1 MPESQR
7 ASIENKEDSLL
18 RLDNIMDSVMNIA
31 NDLGLPIKLNREYTA
46 KHLDEVNIDSIR
58 ALFCGLATIKGRY
71 TLNVE
76 KETEDSCIIRQYK
89 RDKKKSRRRLASVES
104 EGPGYVFYNTEN
116 INGGQYSFSCDCKLF
131 WTRNND
137 GEMTNVYSVANV
149 QSNNLGGIWGDISS
163 NVDLTF
169 PEWIRFTG
177 SVLVYAIN
185 FGIEYRATLSYVGDY
200 IPLAMSLSVVSW
212 SFVEW

>member
-1 MPESQR
+1 MKKTLLLIMCVLAVSCNEQQAIEELLSNSKNDTEGTLLPESQR

-76 KETEDSCIIRQYK
+76 K
-89 RDKKKSRRRLASVES
+89 
-104 EGPGYVFYNTEN
+104 
-116 INGGQYSFSCDCKLF
+116 
-131 WTRNND
+131 RN
-137 GEMTNVYSVANV
+137 
-149 QSNNLGGIWGDISS
+149 
-163 NVDLTF
+163 
-169 PEWIRFTG
+169 
-177 SVLVYAIN
+177 
-185 FGIEYRATLSYVGDY
+185 
-200 IPLAMSLSVVSW
+200 
-212 SFVEW
+212 